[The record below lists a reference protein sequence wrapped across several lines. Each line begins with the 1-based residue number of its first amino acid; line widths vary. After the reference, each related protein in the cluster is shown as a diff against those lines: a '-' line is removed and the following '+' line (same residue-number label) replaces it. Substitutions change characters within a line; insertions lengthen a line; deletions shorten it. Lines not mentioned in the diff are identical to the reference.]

1 MATGDEGLKAVEGSN
16 QTLKR
21 RGLFA
26 LGVAAV
32 VGAVLKQ
39 TTRVVQAATGMMFQD
54 TPGGSPVP
62 NVAGGN
68 TYIYSTAA
76 YTDTLPTVIAY
87 AFQGNASAGLC
98 GISGAGSPVAPLPC
112 GLYGTQNKVTGASP
126 TTAGIVGD
134 NAQSTG
140 IGVLGRNGSGGSL
153 GDGHGV
159 RGESGGG
166 VGCYGQIPNTSTKNA
181 LGVLGANFSTF
192 TGAGPG
198 GGGFGVYGVS
208 AKGHGLVGSVV
219 SAGAAAIAGST
230 EGTPGAYAAIL
241 YGPVFVGGA
250 LTVTG
255 AKSAAVPHPDGS
267 HRRLYCVESPESWF
281 EDFGEASLE
290 CGEAVVSLDPD
301 YTAIVETTKYHVF
314 LTGHDD
320 FDLRVS
326 DRRPGSFRVAARDP
340 KSSGSFSWRV
350 VAKRKDIE
358 GPRFENVEVPAE
370 PVLPKISPEPTPSL
384 PQRGDRLST
393 RPGSP
398 IA

>member
-1 MATGDEGLKAVEGSN
+1 MATGHEDLEKRDGTN
-16 QTLKR
+16 QALKR

-26 LGVAAV
+26 LGCAAV

-54 TPGGSPVP
+54 TPGGGPVP

-76 YTDTLPTVIAY
+76 YTDTLPTFLSY
-87 AFQGNASAGLC
+87 AFQGNASAGIC
-98 GISGAGSPVAPLPC
+98 GVSGSGSPVAPLPC
-112 GLYGTQNKVTGASP
+112 GLYGTQNKVTGTSP

-140 IGVLGRNGSGGSL
+140 IGVLGRNGSGGTL

-166 VGCYGQIPNTSTKNA
+166 VGVYGQIPDTSSKSA
-181 LGVLGANFSTF
+181 LGVLGANFSSY

-208 AKGHGLVGSVV
+208 AKGHGLVGSVA

-230 EGTPGAYAAIL
+230 NGTAGAYAAIL
-241 YGPVFVGGA
+241 YGPVYVGGSF
-250 LTVTG
+250 TVTG

-290 CGEAVVSLDPD
+290 CGEAVVSFDPD
-301 YTAIVETTKYHVF
+301 FAAIVETTKYHVF

-326 DRRPGSFRVAARDP
+326 DRNPDSFRVAARDA

-358 GPRFENVEVPAE
+358 GPRFETVVVPAE
-370 PVLPKISPEPTPSL
+370 PVLPKITSQAVQS
-384 PQRGDRLST
+384 SA
-393 RPGSP
+393 RPDPVSSFRGSP
-398 IA
+398 LR